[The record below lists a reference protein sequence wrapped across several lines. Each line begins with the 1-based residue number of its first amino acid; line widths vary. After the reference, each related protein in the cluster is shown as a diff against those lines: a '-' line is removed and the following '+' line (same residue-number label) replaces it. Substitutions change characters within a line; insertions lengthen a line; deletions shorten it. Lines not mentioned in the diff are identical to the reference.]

1 MNYISSLGKII
12 SLDSLGD
19 HIDVYDI
26 NCRLISKIVP
36 SISKVKRDIVI
47 LSMFYSKKQKRLGVL
62 LKDLQVIFWDE
73 SDNFLFE
80 KSFSTG
86 RYCS

>member
-1 MNYISSLGKII
+1 
-12 SLDSLGD
+12 
-19 HIDVYDI
+19 
-26 NCRLISKIVP
+26 VP

-47 LSMFYSKKQKRLGVL
+47 LSMFYSKKQKRLGAL